1 MSGRPAFG
9 RTFAWSSAMASALK
23 RTLRLVVDAY
33 DRYDRHGDLLA
44 GSLAFFALLSLA
56 PLIVIAISVASLLVD
71 REQVRSGLINGLGD
85 FASADIVQQLVQ
97 LVDAIQ
103 FEQSGVGAVIAGF
116 LLLFAASR
124 LFIQVEDALN
134 LIWGVQSQPAA
145 NTRERVQRLI
155 VKRLVSFA
163 MVLACGVLLLSMLV
177 VQAALAVIGAAA
189 SRALGVELAVIAPP
203 LLFLVLLTLLLALIY
218 RVLPDTEIHFADVWV
233 GAATT
238 AVLILAGTFLL
249 GLYLTKIAPGWLQGA
264 AGALA
269 AFMVWIYYLAQV
281 FLLGAAFTRTWA
293 ARERRRAAAQPEGS

>member
-1 MSGRPAFG
+1 MPSV
-9 RTFAWSSAMASALK
+9 LK

-56 PLIVIAISVASLLVD
+56 PLIVIAISVASLLVERD
-71 REQVRSGLINGLGD
+71 HVRSGLISGLGD
-85 FASADIVQQLVQ
+85 FASAEIVQQLVQ

-103 FEQSGVGAVIAGF
+103 LEQSGVGAVIAGV

-134 LIWGVQSQPAA
+134 LIWGVPLKPAA
-145 NTRERVQRLI
+145 NTRERLQRLVI
-155 VKRLVSFA
+155 KRLISFA
-163 MVLACGVLLLSMLV
+163 MVLACGVLLLSMLI
-177 VQAALAVIGAAA
+177 VQAALALIGAAA
-189 SRALGVELAVIAPP
+189 SRAFGVELAVLAPP
-203 LLFLVLLTLLLALIY
+203 VVFLALLTLLLALIY
-218 RVLPDTEIHFADVWV
+218 RVLPDAEIHFADVWV
-233 GAATT
+233 GAMTT
-238 AVLILAGTFLL
+238 AVLILAGTWLL

-269 AFMVWIYYLAQV
+269 AFMVWTYYLAHV

-293 ARERRRAAAQPEGS
+293 VRERRRVIKPEAL